1 MTSPIRLRDSDFVA
15 AGGGRMVF
23 QHPERPELLIKVL
36 RPERLVANGANRDKW
51 LRRLLRPLSR
61 AHRRFGPYREWF
73 LEHEEY
79 IAILNRTR
87 TIPDFV
93 AGYHGF
99 VDTDRGLGM
108 IVERITAPNG
118 AIAPTL
124 HKVLRADGEGMPLA
138 PLIDALFD
146 RVGAAR
152 AVLKDVT
159 TRNIVLGV
167 HPHDRSLRLVVVD
180 GLSDPTVL
188 RVKTWSQAAYRHW
201 LARHRAELRAR
212 VGSARC
218 AGFEISAP
226 VAGPGA

>member
-1 MTSPIRLRDSDFVA
+1 MTITIRLRDSDFVA
-15 AGGGRMVF
+15 AGGGRKVY
-23 QHPERPELLIKVL
+23 QHPERPDLLIKVL
-36 RPERLVANGANRDKW
+36 RPERLAAGTNRDKW
-51 LRRLLRPLSR
+51 LRRLARPLSR
-61 AHRRFGPYREWF
+61 THRRFGPYREWF

-87 TIPDFV
+87 RIPDFV

-99 VDTDRGLGM
+99 VETDRGLGM

-118 AIAPTL
+118 AVAPTL
-124 HKVLRADGEGMPLA
+124 RNVLGAQGEGACLA
-138 PLIDALFD
+138 PLVDALFD

-167 HPHDRSLRLVVVD
+167 HPHDGSLRLVVVD

-188 RVKTWSQAAYRHW
+188 RVKTWSQAAHRSW
-201 LARHRAELRAR
+201 LAQRRTELLAR
-212 VGSARC
+212 VGSARV
-218 AGFEISAP
+218 ADFDISAP
-226 VAGPGA
+226 VVGPSA